1 MDSYLD
7 KLPAFVDTIESIKET
22 IITNIV
28 LIGQIPAPTF
38 KEKRRTSVFM
48 ERLADFGVDE
58 CTTDGY
64 RNPIGIIKGTSETR
78 PPIFVVAHLDTIWEQ
93 TLTIIIPS
101 RKIQ

>member
-7 KLPAFVDTIESIKET
+7 KLPAFVDTIKSIKET

-38 KEKRRTSVFM
+38 KEKRRTGVFM
-48 ERLADFGVDE
+48 ERLADFLVDE

-64 RNPIGIIKGTSETR
+64 RCQGNLGNKAAYFCGCTP
-78 PPIFVVAHLDTIWEQ
+78 
-93 TLTIIIPS
+93 
-101 RKIQ
+101 